1 MQKQS
6 EEVKSWLQIIARYDE
21 VISTKAQKHS
31 LVELRTEIFKRFDE
45 LLNKVSY
52 AGPLIS
58 EIQSQQDLIS
68 RNQTLIASEFR
79 KIDLRDQMPEI

>member
-31 LVELRTEIFKRFDE
+31 LVELRTEIFKKFDE
-45 LLNKVSY
+45 LLN
-52 AGPLIS
+52 
-58 EIQSQQDLIS
+58 
-68 RNQTLIASEFR
+68 
-79 KIDLRDQMPEI
+79 